1 VPTFFD
7 LIPFLSALA
16 MTHPLIPQIT
26 ELATPVAAALG
37 LDVVGAV
44 FHTHQNPPIL
54 RIDIRNQAQDTSLT
68 DCQQMSHALEAALD
82 ESDLIPDA
90 YTLEISS
97 PGISRTLTSD
107 REFVSFK
114 GFPVEVTTTEPHNGH
129 TAWVGNLVRRDDDR
143 IHLSQKGRA
152 IVIPRVLVD
161 RVQLVESDS

>member
-1 VPTFFD
+1 
-7 LIPFLSALA
+7 

-152 IVIPRVLVD
+152 IAIPRSLVD
-161 RVQLVESDS
+161 RVQLIESDS